1 LYVDLYEQ
9 TTIFAK
15 LVARESSVNR
25 VILKQKYARTF
36 NVLATVFQVDGLRA
50 LAAWTVK
57 IAVTLTQA
65 AFVRAMLV
73 TRRTVVFLQTSPVN
87 IRT

>member
-50 LAAWTVK
+50 LAA
-57 IAVTLTQA
+57 
-65 AFVRAMLV
+65 
-73 TRRTVVFLQTSPVN
+73 
-87 IRT
+87 